1 MTVGKGVGPEP
12 TFFVG
17 RAGIGTLNLEDI
29 EPGKDYEEHEIETMS
44 ATPSRIE
51 ELTPEIEQV
60 AAAAGC
66 ELVHAELKGGVL
78 RIFIDRP
85 EGVTLTDCQH
95 VSKQVSALLDV
106 LDFGTSRYVLEVSSP
121 GLDRQLYKPSDYDR
135 FSGRLARVTF
145 EDPETG
151 KKKTVVARLQGLQP
165 AGTAGADARVLL
177 QEDGKEGEPWQL
189 PLKNVKT
196 ARLEI
201 EL

>member
-1 MTVGKGVGPEP
+1 
-12 TFFVG
+12 
-17 RAGIGTLNLEDI
+17 
-29 EPGKDYEEHEIETMS
+29 MS
-44 ATPSRIE
+44 ATPSRIA

-60 AAAAGC
+60 AEATGC

-78 RIFIDRP
+78 RIFIDKP
-85 EGVTLTDCQH
+85 EGVTLADCQH

-106 LDFGTSRYVLEVSSP
+106 LDFGTGRYVLEVSSP

-135 FSGRLARVTF
+135 FSGKLARVTF

-165 AGTAGADARVLL
+165 AGTAGEDARVLL
-177 QEDGKEGEPWQL
+177 QEDGKEGEPWGL

-196 ARLEI
+196 ARLEV

>member
-1 MTVGKGVGPEP
+1 M
-12 TFFVG
+12 
-17 RAGIGTLNLEDI
+17 A
-29 EPGKDYEEHEIETMS
+29 
-44 ATPSRIE
+44 ATATSRIA

-60 AAAAGC
+60 AQAAGC

-78 RIFIDRP
+78 RLFIDKS
-85 EGVTLTDCQH
+85 EGVTLGDCEH

-121 GLDRQLYKPSDYDR
+121 GLDRQLYKAGDYDR
-135 FSGRLARVTF
+135 FTGRLARVTF
-145 EDPETG
+145 EDPDTG
-151 KKKTVVARLQGLQP
+151 KKKTVVARLLGLRRAAETLEEP
-165 AGTAGADARVLL
+165 DATEAEVLL
-177 QEDGKEGEPWQL
+177 ADERTGEPWGL